1 MANPL
6 LDGVYI
12 RIGWTSEH
20 IRTLKNMQR
29 SIEKIDPDTVAIKG
43 ESEVNI
49 NAEGNT
55 EIITP
60 WFDFGEPISDPAW
73 SRELGYTVY
82 NLRASL
88 DYLVYALAF
97 LDSGSEKK
105 GTQFPICSNPSQFKK
120 SVKRGLL
127 RGVNP
132 THKAAIEALQP
143 YNGGNWL
150 KELAGLSN
158 PDKHMHLS
166 TVASQNL
173 MRTLR
178 VSTAFDAETQTRTMN
193 MELDATRF
201 IAFPDSTPVIP
212 LLNTLET
219 QITDTVNQFAPDF

>member
-6 LDGVYI
+6 LDGVNI
-12 RIGWTSEH
+12 RIRWASEH
-20 IRTLKNMQR
+20 IRTLREMQR
-29 SIEKIDPDTVAIKG
+29 SIEKIDPDTITIRG
-43 ESEVNI
+43 EPEVNI

-55 EIITP
+55 EVITP
-60 WFDFGEPISDPAW
+60 WFDFGEPISNPAW
-73 SRELGYTVY
+73 SRELGYAVY

-88 DYLVYALAF
+88 DYLVYALAY
-97 LDSGSEKK
+97 LDSGSESK

-132 THKAAIEALQP
+132 SHKAAIEALQP

-150 KELAGLSN
+150 KELASLSN

-178 VSTAFDAETQTRTMN
+178 VSNEFDAETQTRTFD

-201 IAFPDSTPVIP
+201 IAFPDSSPVVP
-212 LLNTLET
+212 LLDTLEARV
-219 QITDTVNQFAPDF
+219 TDTVNQFAPDF